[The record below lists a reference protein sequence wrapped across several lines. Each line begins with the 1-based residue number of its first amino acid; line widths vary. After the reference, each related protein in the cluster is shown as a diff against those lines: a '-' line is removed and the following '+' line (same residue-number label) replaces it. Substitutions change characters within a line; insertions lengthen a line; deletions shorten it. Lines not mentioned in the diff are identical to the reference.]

1 AKPDYQFAM
10 CALCRVPE
18 ALAAGSLE
26 AVADQ
31 LSQRSLDVS
40 CDSSAWKHRVCDY
53 FATVYGPHLADED
66 TDPAALAARMKRENP
81 NFVLRNWVAEDVIA
95 CADKGDEAWVDKVLS
110 LLTTRAFDNHAPP
123 GMEDA
128 EKYAGPVPDWG
139 EALQCSCSS

>member
-1 AKPDYQFAM
+1 M
-10 CALCRVPE
+10 RALCRVPE

-40 CDSSAWKHRVCDY
+40 CDYSAWKHRVCDY
-53 FATVYGPHLADED
+53 FATVYGPRLADED
-66 TDPAALAARMKRENP
+66 ADPAALAARMKRENP

-95 CADKGDEAWVDKVLS
+95 CAEKGDEAWVDKVLS
-110 LLTTRAFDNHAPP
+110 LLTTRAFDDHAPP

-128 EKYAGPVPDWG
+128 EKYTDPVSDWREG
-139 EALQCSCSS
+139 LQCSFLA